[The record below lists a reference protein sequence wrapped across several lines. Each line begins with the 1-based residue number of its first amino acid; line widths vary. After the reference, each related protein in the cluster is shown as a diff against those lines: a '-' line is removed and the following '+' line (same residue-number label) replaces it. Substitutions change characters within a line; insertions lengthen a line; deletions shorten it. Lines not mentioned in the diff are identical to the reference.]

1 MSEPETET
9 ETLDRIEAALTRIA
23 AETASLRR
31 RAANDHTGDSDALRA
46 DIAASLDSMIA
57 SLRDTLG
64 EPPVSHHE
72 SPDPESNRG

>member
-23 AETASLRR
+23 AETVSLRR
-31 RAANDHTGDSDALRA
+31 RAASDQTGGSDALRA

-64 EPPVSHHE
+64 EPPPGHHE
-72 SPDPESNRG
+72 SPDPDSNRG